1 MITYVSKSSTSDC
14 LEVSKM
20 LHRKFKFLEGDG
32 SSEVKHYCL
41 CITSLLCL
49 FTSQNS
55 WKWFLYNRTQ
65 NVNRPPSE
73 SDHEPAKKAPKLKD
87 KNRHLYPSIPD
98 SADDN
103 ESNQQNKELLL
114 TEFKKEN
121 PSNRNI
127 KNLMTRT
134 FAIRQAAILNSQ
146 FLSIEDVSEELW
158 KITD

>member
-1 MITYVSKSSTSDC
+1 M
-14 LEVSKM
+14 
-20 LHRKFKFLEGDG
+20 
-32 SSEVKHYCL
+32 
-41 CITSLLCL
+41 
-49 FTSQNS
+49 
-55 WKWFLYNRTQ
+55 
-65 NVNRPPSE
+65 NRPPSE